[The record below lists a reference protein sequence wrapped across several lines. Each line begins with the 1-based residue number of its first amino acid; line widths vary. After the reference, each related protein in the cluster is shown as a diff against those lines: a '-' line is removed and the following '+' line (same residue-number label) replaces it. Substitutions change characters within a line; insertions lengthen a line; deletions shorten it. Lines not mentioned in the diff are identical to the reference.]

1 MVYQEKL
8 LLYRVRNAFIKLP
21 NILYNRGKFIKVLRK
36 YVWVRFMKMFFQM
49 LLPAPFIPEIQ
60 DPETVNKTYK
70 YWRIRILY
78 SMFIGYA
85 FYYFTRKSFTFAMPG
100 LIQDLGFDKSH
111 LGILGSILSISYG
124 LSKFASGVIGDR
136 VNPRYMMA
144 IGLMLTGVC
153 NILFGLSSSIFF
165 FALFWGLNGW
175 FQGFG
180 WPPCAR
186 FLTQWYSHSERG
198 AWWSTWNVSHN
209 VGGFLIPWI
218 AGFALYYFGWRYAMF
233 IPGVL
238 CILVG
243 LFLIN
248 RLRDTPQS
256 IGLPSIEKFRND
268 YVDKAESEKE
278 AQKELT
284 TKTIFVEYILKN
296 PYIWLLA
303 VAYFFVYVVRTGI
316 NDWTALYLV
325 ESKGYSSIGANG
337 CVSLFEVGGF
347 FGSLAAG
354 WSSDRLFKAKRG
366 PVNVLFSCGMLI
378 SIALFWIIPQGYIL
392 LDSIVM
398 FVIGFSIF
406 GPQMMIGMAAAEL
419 SHKKAVATSTGFIGL
434 FAYTGSSF
442 AGYPLGALTQSLGWE
457 GFYWALLI
465 SCVVSIVLL
474 LPLWSVKSAGI
485 KIPAQS
491 NVKASINMPEGE
503 PAKS

>member
-1 MVYQEKL
+1 MNTWL
-8 LLYRVRNAFIKLP
+8 
-21 NILYNRGKFIKVLRK
+21 
-36 YVWVRFMKMFFQM
+36 KMLQPDPY
-49 LLPAPFIPEIQ
+49 LPEIK
-60 DPETVNKTYK
+60 DPELVKKDYT

-100 LIQDLGFDKSH
+100 LIQDLGFDKSQ
-111 LGILGSILSISYG
+111 LGILGSILSITYG
-124 LSKFASGVIGDR
+124 VSKFGSGIIGDR
-136 VNPRYMMA
+136 INPRYMMA

-198 AWWSTWNVSHN
+198 SWWSTWNVSHN

-218 AGFALYYFGWRYAMF
+218 AGIALQYYGWRYAMF

-238 CILVG
+238 CIIMG
-243 LFLIN
+243 FFLIN

-256 IGLPSIEKFRND
+256 LGLPSIEKYRND
-268 YVDKAESEKE
+268 YVDKVE
-278 AQKELT
+278 ASGDDNLSAMQILMKY
-284 TKTIFVEYILKN
+284 VLKN

-303 VAYFFVYVVRTGI
+303 VAYFFVYAVRTGI
-316 NDWTALYLV
+316 NDWTALFLV

-354 WSSDRLFKAKRG
+354 WSSDRLFGAKRG
-366 PVNVLFSCGMLI
+366 PINVLFTAGMLL
-378 SIALFWIIPQGYIL
+378 SIGLFWLIPQGYMM
-392 LDSIVM
+392 LDSITM
-398 FVIGFSIF
+398 FFIGFTIF

-419 SHKKAVATSTGFIGL
+419 SHKKAAATSTGFVGF
-434 FAYTGSSF
+434 FAYIGAAC
-442 AGYPLGALTQSLGWE
+442 AGYPLGSITQASGWG
-457 GFYWALLI
+457 GFYWALLLCCGI
-465 SCVVSIVLL
+465 SFLL
-474 LPLWSVKSAGI
+474 LVPMWSVTASSI
-485 KIPAQS
+485 KRKPSQETS
-491 NVKASINMPEGE
+491 PVKVTST
-503 PAKS
+503 

>member
-1 MVYQEKL
+1 MRNDVSTWLKL
-8 LLYRVRNAFIKLP
+8 L
-21 NILYNRGKFIKVLRK
+21 
-36 YVWVRFMKMFFQM
+36 Q
-49 LLPAPFIPEIQ
+49 PAPYLPEIQ
-60 DPETVNKTYK
+60 DPERVKEEYS

-100 LIQDLGFDKSH
+100 LIQDLGFDKSQ

-124 LSKFASGVIGDR
+124 FSKFASGMIGDR

-218 AGFALYYFGWRYAMF
+218 AGIALQYYGWRYAMYV
-233 IPGVL
+233 PGVL
-238 CILVG
+238 CIIMG
-243 LFLIN
+243 FFLIN

-256 IGLPSIEKFRND
+256 LGLPSIEKYRND
-268 YVDKAESEKE
+268 FVDKAEASGQE
-278 AQKELT
+278 QKRSAMNILVN
-284 TKTIFVEYILKN
+284 FILKN

-303 VAYFFVYVVRTGI
+303 VAYFFVYAVRTGI
-316 NDWTALYLV
+316 NDWTALFLV

-354 WSSDRLFKAKRG
+354 WSSDRLFGAKRG
-366 PVNVLFSCGMLI
+366 PINVLFTAGMFV
-378 SIALFWIIPQGYIL
+378 SIGLFWFIPPGYAM
-392 LDSIVM
+392 LDSVVM
-398 FVIGFSIF
+398 FLIGFSIF

-419 SHKKAVATSTGFIGL
+419 SHKNAAATSTGFVGF
-434 FAYTGSSF
+434 FAYIGAAC
-442 AGYPLGALTQSLGWE
+442 AGYPLGSITQALGWG
-457 GFYWALLI
+457 GFYWALLGCCAI
-465 SCVVSIVLL
+465 AFLL
-474 LPLWSVKSAGI
+474 LVPLWSVTAISMKTKQS
-485 KIPAQS
+485 KAQS
-491 NVKASINMPEGE
+491 PVTS
-503 PAKS
+503 SS

>member
-1 MVYQEKL
+1 MKAFLNL
-8 LLYRVRNAFIKLP
+8 L
-21 NILYNRGKFIKVLRK
+21 
-36 YVWVRFMKMFFQM
+36 M
-49 LLPAPFIPEIQ
+49 PAPYLPEIQ
-60 DPETVNKTYK
+60 DQEVVNKTYK

-100 LIQDLGFDKSH
+100 LIQDLGFDKTQ

-124 LSKFASGVIGDR
+124 ISKFASGVIGDR
-136 VNPRYMMA
+136 INPRYMMA
-144 IGLMLTGVC
+144 IGLILTGIC
-153 NILFGLSSSIFF
+153 NILFGLSSSIVF

-198 AWWSTWNVSHN
+198 SWWSTWNVSHN
-209 VGGFLIPWI
+209 VGGFLIPWV
-218 AGFALYYFGWRYAMF
+218 AGFALYFFGWRAAMF

-238 CILVG
+238 SILGG
-243 LFLIN
+243 LFLLN

-256 IGLPSIEKFRND
+256 LGLPSIEKFRND
-268 YVDKAESEKE
+268 YVNKTVEEKE
-278 AQKELT
+278 AKEELS
-284 TKTIFVEYILKN
+284 TKAIFVNYILKN

-303 VAYFFVYVVRTGI
+303 VAYFFVYVVRTGV

-325 ESKGYSSIGANG
+325 ESKGYTSIGANG

-354 WSSDRLFKAKRG
+354 WSSDYLFKAKRG
-366 PVNVLFSCGMLI
+366 PVNVLFAIGMLL
-378 SIALFWIIPQGYIL
+378 SIGAFWIIPQGYYV

-398 FVIGFSIF
+398 FIIGFMIF

-434 FAYTGSSF
+434 FAYTGSAF
-442 AGYPLGALTQSLGWE
+442 AGYPLGTITQSLGWG
-457 GFYWALLI
+457 GFYWTLVASSLFSIILLY
-465 SCVVSIVLL
+465 
-474 LPLWSVKSAGI
+474 PLWSVTSAKI
-485 KIPAQS
+485 KIAQETA
-491 NVKASINMPEGE
+491 KARLSIQEGE
-503 PAKS
+503 PLKS